1 MADKSRTLNLKM
13 AAVVHDDLLE
23 VVAKEAALRD
33 CAAKIVR
40 PFLFGAHTLLSKSLS
55 NLTILLDVMNFKR
68 KT

>member
-1 MADKSRTLNLKM
+1 M

-40 PFLFGAHTLLSKSLS
+40 PFLFGAHSLLSKATVKLS